1 MFLYL
6 SGAEHHDTNLFAGAL
21 AELMSPVENPRYLLR
36 LNLPGDWTKGEYY
49 VSVPAALGNK
59 KMTADLASRLGQ
71 AVEHDFE
78 PVYTREPA
86 GRLHLLT
93 ARFYLKKSWRGRRCK
108 VKLKHKGPNAQP

>member
-78 PVYTREPA
+78 PVYTRKPA

-93 ARFYLKKSWRGRRCK
+93 ARFYLKKSWRGRRSK
-108 VKLKHKGPNAQP
+108 